1 MKDKDNGELED
12 LNTQIEKEED
22 PEKKQWLQFM
32 VDMVAGKKTKNAR
45 VLKEVQEIDKH
56 LRTAMTMVLNFYAEN
71 EGQFNQK
78 LLENVAELII
88 KRSKKVKLLK

>member
-1 MKDKDNGELED
+1 MNDNGDMDELSRKIDE
-12 LNTQIEKEED
+12 EKD

-45 VLKEVQEIDKH
+45 ILKEVQEIDKH
-56 LRTAMTMVLNFYAEN
+56 LRTSLTLVLNYYAEN

-78 LLENVAELII
+78 LLEDVAQLII
-88 KRSKKVKLLK
+88 KRSQKVKNLK

>member
-1 MKDKDNGELED
+1 MKDND
-12 LNTQIEKEED
+12 LGSLNEQLDAEKD

-32 VDMVAGKKTKNAR
+32 IDMVSGKKSKNER
-45 VLKEVQEIDKH
+45 VLREVQEIDKH
-56 LRTAMTMVLNFYAEN
+56 LRTAMSLVLNFYAEN

-78 LLENVAELII
+78 LLEDVAQLII

>member
-1 MKDKDNGELED
+1 MKDKDNDELED

-56 LRTAMTMVLNFYAEN
+56 LRTESLSDSY
-71 EGQFNQK
+71 
-78 LLENVAELII
+78 
-88 KRSKKVKLLK
+88 